1 MPMRS
6 TSATLVIN
14 ALHVFARG
22 HFLKAVGIGI
32 DQRIREIDLSV
43 KIRVGP
49 LGLDS
54 IDSCARMLV
63 AIRRHAEMR
72 G

>member
-1 MPMRS
+1 MRS

-43 KIRVGP
+43 KIRDGRP
-49 LGLDS
+49 GLDS
-54 IDSCARMLV
+54 IDSCARMLA

>member
-1 MPMRS
+1 
-6 TSATLVIN
+6 
-14 ALHVFARG
+14 
-22 HFLKAVGIGI
+22 LKAVGIGI